1 MSTLKTNAIQTTAG
15 KPILNST
22 GSVLQVV
29 QSVKTDTF
37 SSTGFTYRTVTGL
50 QASITPSSTSS
61 KILILID
68 VKIGSYPDYGVN
80 QQITRNGNGIYLG
93 AANGNRPRVSNW
105 TTYYAASGTYGYTL
119 ASQIICYL
127 DSPSTTSSTTYAL
140 ALASYSSNTAY
151 VNRSHIWQNSTE
163 FDGATAS
170 SITLME
176 ISG

>member
-1 MSTLKTNAIQTTAG
+1 VSTLKTNAIQTTAG

-37 SSTGFTYRTVTGL
+37 SSTGFTYRVVTGL
-50 QASITPSSTSS
+50 EASITPSSTGS

-68 VKIGSYPDYGVN
+68 AKIGSYPDYGAL
-80 QQITRNGNGIYLG
+80 QQITKNGSGIYLG
-93 AANGNRPRVSNW
+93 DTNGSRPRVSNW
-105 TTYYAASGTYGYTL
+105 TTYYDGSGTFGYTL
-119 ASQIICYL
+119 SSQIICYL
-127 DSPSTTSSTTYAL
+127 DSPATTAETTYGL
-140 ALASYSSNTAY
+140 ALASYSTNTAY
-151 VNRSHIWQNSTE
+151 VNRSHLWQNTSQY
-163 FDGATAS
+163 DGAPAS